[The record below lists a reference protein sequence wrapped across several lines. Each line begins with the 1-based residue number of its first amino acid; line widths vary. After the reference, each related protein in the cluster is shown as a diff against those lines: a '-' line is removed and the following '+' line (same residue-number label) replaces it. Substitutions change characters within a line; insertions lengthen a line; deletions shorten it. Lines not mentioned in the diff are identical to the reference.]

1 MDGGYGN
8 NSSFLE
14 NLESLDLSYIGGF
27 AKNRQVSVIN
37 QKTGKKQSQKRL
49 DEIIFSLEQ
58 KDLNTKISQY
68 EKDKVSEKYSKLEKL
83 EDERD
88 LFQIEIYYFH
98 FFILLFT
105 NIAFNNYI
113 YIW

>member
-58 KDLNTKISQY
+58 KDFAEVTIKHNIPK
-68 EKDKVSEKYSKLEKL
+68 KVWVAKSRNQRSGWS
-83 EDERD
+83 
-88 LFQIEIYYFH
+88 
-98 FFILLFT
+98 
-105 NIAFNNYI
+105 NNYRDHHE
-113 YIW
+113 